1 MGQGDMPDGLAATG
15 ALTIARARELLA
27 AGAVSS
33 LALTEECLR
42 RIERLESRLLACVT
56 VMADTARAEARA
68 ADAAR
73 AVGDTR
79 PLLGIPLASKDLIQ
93 TRGVRTTAGS
103 RVLADWLP
111 GADATVVT
119 KLREA
124 GAVLLC
130 KTNTHE
136 FAYGTATPPTRN
148 PWDVERVPGGSS
160 GGSAAAV
167 AVGEALGAL
176 GTDTGGSIRIP
187 AAACGVTGLKPTFGL
202 VSRAGIIPLS
212 WSLDHAGPIARTA
225 EDCALLLDA
234 LAGYDAADPDSLR
247 APSPSAGGY
256 AAALAADR
264 TPEDALR
271 GLRIGV
277 PLNYFTRHVDA
288 EVREA
293 VRTAI
298 AALAGLGAE
307 VREVVL
313 PAAIDETFAMYRGI
327 QRPEAYTYHADQ
339 GWLETRAEFYRP
351 SILDVI
357 KLGADYTAS
366 DFIRA
371 QQARRVFAD
380 DMRAVM
386 AEVDALATPTL
397 PLPARRIDE
406 IDTPV
411 LWDGQAE
418 PAGESLRFTF
428 PFDLTGQPALTV
440 PCGFTSHG
448 LPIGLQLAG
457 RHFADA
463 ALLRI
468 GQAYQRI
475 TDWHTRLPGVVTQE

>member
-1 MGQGDMPDGLAATG
+1 MGQSDDLAAAG

-33 LALTEECLR
+33 LELTEECLR
-42 RIERLESRLLACVT
+42 RIERLEPRLLACVT

-73 AVGDTR
+73 AAGDAR
-79 PLLGIPLASKDLIQ
+79 PLLGIPLAIKDLIQ

-111 GADATVVT
+111 DADAMVVT
-119 KLREA
+119 KLRDA
-124 GAVLLC
+124 GAVPLC

-148 PWDVERVPGGSS
+148 PWDLERVPGGSS

-167 AVGEALGAL
+167 ATGEALGAL

-225 EDCALLLDA
+225 ADCALLLDA
-234 LAGYDAADPDSLR
+234 LAGYDAADPDSIH
-247 APSPSAGGY
+247 APETPPGGY

-271 GLRIGV
+271 GMRIGV
-277 PLNYFTRHVDA
+277 PVNYFTRHVDA
-288 EVREA
+288 EVNAA
-293 VRTAI
+293 VRAAI
-298 AALAGLGAE
+298 AALARLGAD
-307 VREVVL
+307 VREVTL
-313 PAAIDETFAMYRGI
+313 PAAIDETFAVYRAI

-339 GWLETRAEFYRP
+339 GWLETRADLYRP
-351 SILDVI
+351 AILEVL
-357 KLGADYTAS
+357 KLGAQYTAS
-366 DFIRA
+366 DYIRA
-371 QQARRVFAD
+371 QQSRRAFTD
-380 DMRAVM
+380 GLHAVM
-386 AEVDALATPTL
+386 VDVDALATPTL

-418 PAGESLRFTF
+418 PAGESVRFTF

-440 PCGFTSHG
+440 PCGFTTNG

-457 RHFADA
+457 RHLADA
-463 ALLRI
+463 TLLRI
-468 GQAYQRI
+468 GQAYQRM
-475 TDWHTRLPGVVTQE
+475 TDWHTHMPAIVTG